1 MSLHLKLQ
9 CPCGA
14 RFAFEVEPV
23 EGRMPVPVHCPVC
36 GIDAT
41 DLANAEL
48 AAWGKAS
55 TATESSGG
63 PKVRLR
69 VHSPEPHP
77 VALPPPNHPSA
88 PNGPC
93 PQHPGEVA
101 VDRCRVCGRP
111 ICQRCLER
119 YGFVCS
125 VLCQGRAEREGI
137 PLPCYTGRRDLMTA
151 RHRRWTRRL
160 ALLAATFLAL
170 IAGTWIWWKWVET
183 TPRVVFE
190 ASLEGREPSS
200 WQLLSPDELLVL
212 GPREAI
218 LRRLPEGRILWQV
231 RWPEAETVEF
241 PRLVKRGPV
250 LVWLRGDRLEAVDPA
265 TGQRKWEVRF
275 PTPLTGFRSDEFAA
289 VAVSGPAG
297 GPRSVTRVEL
307 ATGTVERQ
315 QILPAPT
322 PPALRTSSSP
332 ATRPARVPTAADSA
346 AFLEDEPDQP
356 DTAASPRHEFYPAG
370 SSIVEFQS
378 WLIQRHILLR
388 EGLKPREGGSVLD
401 TDQLTVGRSFE
412 AVAEL
417 LNEMQRARTGGTVK
431 EDRSRYGV
439 RLRRWTAGRPTEWT
453 GEVTGVP
460 WWVPL
465 TSVDV
470 LLAATQMMVFEKT
483 GRLLWSTT
491 LAWPVSPEVLQ
502 KAEQTGTGWPCLE
515 HEALL
520 FVFDQGMLTCFE
532 RDSGRVRW
540 RLPSVGI
547 SRIHLHD
554 RTAIYVCTTTAT
566 VDDLAHPLEVKLGH
580 KPQPLLL
587 KVEAATGRILWRQA
601 RLADHCLP
609 TGRYLYAWRL
619 SRGLHGEGAF
629 FNLYRLDPQTG
640 SPLWHEYAE
649 RWPRWIDFQGHRF
662 CLQWEDRVE
671 VRSFRSP

>member
-1 MSLHLKLQ
+1 MSLHLKVQ

-14 RFAFEVEPV
+14 RFAFEVEAV

-36 GIDAT
+36 GADAT
-41 DLANAEL
+41 NLANAEL
-48 AAWGKAS
+48 AALGKTS
-55 TATESSGG
+55 TATEGSGS

-69 VHSPEPHP
+69 VQSPEPHS
-77 VALPPPNHPSA
+77 VAPPLPNHPAVSTES
-88 PNGPC
+88 C
-93 PQHPGEVA
+93 FQHPGEVA
-101 VDRCRVCGRP
+101 VGRCQVCGRP
-111 ICQRCLER
+111 ICQRCVER

-125 VLCQGRAEREGI
+125 VRCQGRAEREGI
-137 PLPCYTGRRDLMTA
+137 PLPRCAGRQDLMTA

-170 IAGTWIWWKWVET
+170 IAGAWIWWKWVET
-183 TPRVVFE
+183 TPRIVFE
-190 ASLEGREPSS
+190 ASLVGHETSA
-200 WQLLSPDELLVL
+200 WQLLSPDKLLAL
-212 GPREAI
+212 NPREAV
-218 LRRLPEGRILWQV
+218 LRQLPEGRILWQV
-231 RWPEAETVEF
+231 RWPEGESLEF

-265 TGQRKWEVRF
+265 SGQRKWEVRF
-275 PTPLTGFRSDEFAA
+275 PTPLTAFRSDELAA
-289 VAVSGPAG
+289 VAVSGPPGA
-297 GPRSVTRVEL
+297 PRTVTRVEL

-315 QILPAPT
+315 RILPAPT
-322 PPALRTSSSP
+322 PPAVGTSSFP
-332 ATRPARVPTAADSA
+332 GTRPARVPTAADSA
-346 AFLEDEPDQP
+346 AFLEEETDQP
-356 DTAASPRHEFYPAG
+356 DTAPPRHEFYPSG

-378 WLIQRHILLR
+378 WLIQRNILVR
-388 EGLKPREGGSVLD
+388 EGLKPREGRSVLD
-401 TDQLTVGRSFE
+401 SDRLTASRSFE

-453 GEVTGVP
+453 GEVIGVP

-470 LLAATQMMVFEKT
+470 LLGATQMVVFEKT

-491 LAWPVSPEVLQ
+491 LAWPVSPQVLE
-502 KAEQTGTGWPCLE
+502 KAEQSGTGWPCVE
-515 HEALL
+515 HGPYLY
-520 FVFDQGMLTCFE
+520 VFDRGMLTCFE

-547 SRIHLHD
+547 SRIHPHD
-554 RTAIYVCTTTAT
+554 HTAIYVCTTTAT

-587 KVEAATGRILWRQA
+587 KVEATTGRILWRQA
-601 RLADHCLP
+601 LLADHCLP

-619 SRGLHGEGAF
+619 SRGLHGEGTF

-640 SPLWHEYAE
+640 RPLWHEYAE
-649 RWPRWIDFQGHRF
+649 RWPRRIDFQSHRF
-662 CLQWEDRVE
+662 CLQWEDRIE